1 MLVSIS
7 FWRWPSR
14 SSASVRN
21 SALLR
26 RSASL
31 LRAVKVSRS
40 EASASSSKRRCSS
53 RFWRSDVRRVSAWV
67 LRSCSAA
74 RSRRRATTSC
84 VRSVSWPRCS
94 PSSVSSSMMRA
105 SSSRR
110 RARARAS
117 KCARATSQAKTAPRT
132 RPIATSVGS
141 GTPPFPVPADRLEAA
156 RRADARVATI
166 EAVARHPL
174 VAEREVEL
182 HRVGGVDLSEPRR
195 DLLGH
200 LPVAR
205 AAARETDRPTDVL
218 DMRVDRHEEPRRR
231 DGGPEAEVGRFA
243 ADHPAQ
249 EKLQPLAGPAGRG
262 KRKEMTIAPR
272 DPAAWEHLAQVGLQE
287 RPREPLE
294 RRPDR
299 ADRGGVGGQEALLER
314 AVAQEEIA
322 AGDAERD

>member
-1 MLVSIS
+1 
-7 FWRWPSR
+7 
-14 SSASVRN
+14 
-21 SALLR
+21 
-26 RSASL
+26 
-31 LRAVKVSRS
+31 
-40 EASASSSKRRCSS
+40 
-53 RFWRSDVRRVSAWV
+53 
-67 LRSCSAA
+67 
-74 RSRRRATTSC
+74 
-84 VRSVSWPRCS
+84 
-94 PSSVSSSMMRA
+94 MRA

-132 RPIATSVGS
+132 SPIAISVGS
-141 GTPPFPVPADRLEAA
+141 GTAAFPVPAYRLEAA
-156 RRADARVATI
+156 RRADARVAAI

-272 DPAAWEHLAQVGLQE
+272 DSAAREHLAQVGLQE
-287 RPREPLE
+287 RPRELLE

-322 AGDAERD
+322 AGDAERDQIPRPVEAIPEAPERRRVAARVESPHELRGRRAHRREHAFELSAEEVDAPVGKARREQTDDLAVAWIGIAAREPDGIELDAGAIVELAVEALERL